1 MGLGMPDIV
10 KPFKIL
16 NTREEPDGGQ
26 GVDFEVIKAEYVD
39 ELHTKTIKMTSYV
52 SIPAGENID
61 NYLFTY
67 LSEGGWV

>member
-1 MGLGMPDIV
+1 MVLDMPDIV
-10 KPFKIL
+10 KPFKVL

-26 GVDFEVIKAEYVD
+26 GVDFEVTKAEYVD

-67 LSEGGWV
+67 LSEGGWL